1 MNQKKLHP
9 SESELRNSAY
19 DWVHKIDNYTEEV
32 VPKGW
37 LTCKQIC
44 DLKGLTIGQAE
55 GLIRRMVRSQLWER
69 KLFTVRSGGAGVK
82 KVMHYKGK

>member
-1 MNQKKLHP
+1 MNQKKLNP

-19 DWVHKIDNYTEEV
+19 DWIHKLDDYTEEA

-37 LTCKQIC
+37 LTAKQIC
-44 DLKGLTIGQAE
+44 DLKGITIGQAE
-55 GLIRRMVRSQLWER
+55 GLIRRMVRSKEWVS
-69 KLFTVRSGGAGVK
+69 KKFTIRSGGAGIK